1 MLGKIERRRR
11 RGQQRMRWLDGITD
25 SMDLGLGGLRELVMD
40 REAWHAVVHWVTKNR
55 TRLSDWTNWLK
66 ITGLARKFSVQFSSI
81 AQSCLTLCDPM
92 NCSMP
97 GLPVHHELP
106 ESTQSQVHW
115 VSDAIQPSHALSSPS
130 PPAFDLSQHQGS
142 YQMSQLFISGG
153 QNIGVSAPTSVL
165 PMNTQD
171 WSPLG
176 WNGWLSLQSK
186 GFSRVFSK
194 TTVQKLRF
202 FGAQLSL

>member
-1 MLGKIERRRR
+1 
-11 RGQQRMRWLDGITD
+11 
-25 SMDLGLGGLRELVMD
+25 MDLGLGGLRELVMD

-115 VSDAIQPSHALSSPS
+115 VSDAIQPSHPLSSPS

-153 QNIGVSAPTSVL
+153 QNIGVSAPTLVL